1 MNEEY
6 LAAAKRN
13 RERLEKASLQSKKKF
28 AFNNSQPVK
37 GACDLIHNQ
46 QKKEDDK
53 QKIEHYHPSMYVGFG
68 AKPASTYRNGKTRL
82 DNALAVTSN
91 QTR

>member
-13 RERLEKASLQSKKKF
+13 RERQEEYSLKSNKNPVSSDF
-28 AFNNSQPVK
+28 QPVK
-37 GACDLIHNQ
+37 KECDFIHNQ
-46 QKKEDDK
+46 QKTGGDI

-68 AKPASTYRNGKTRL
+68 AKPASSYRNSKNPL
-82 DNALAVTSN
+82 DNALAVTSR